1 MQEYMNDTW
10 MIILSAHNLFFLSLR
25 ALLIL
30 FPTIYGRPLLLKQ
43 EMKISCQYLH
53 RPAGQLEAVEML
65 HGLLGVLGLVIHD
78 EAVPLGPIRLG
89 VLHQLD

>member
-1 MQEYMNDTW
+1 MDDHFKRTQ
-10 MIILSAHNLFFLSLR
+10 LHFFFPP

>member
-1 MQEYMNDTW
+1 
-10 MIILSAHNLFFLSLR
+10 
-25 ALLIL
+25 
-30 FPTIYGRPLLLKQ
+30 
-43 EMKISCQYLH
+43 MKISCQYLH